1 VTTPPP
7 SPETHVVPARR
18 WVSLDAYRGWV
29 MFLMMAEALQFCAVA
44 SARPA
49 SGFWRFLCHQQSHAQ
64 WIGCSLHDLIQPS
77 FSFLVGAVLPFSLA
91 SRAARG
97 QSRRQMISHAL
108 VRALALILL
117 GVVLR
122 SITAG
127 HVHWTFEDTLSQIGL
142 GYLFLFLLGFRSSR
156 DHWMALAGILVGY
169 WAAFVL
175 YPAPANFDYASVGV
189 PPDSPHLM
197 TGFAAHW
204 NKNSNL
210 AWAFDRWFL
219 NLFPQSHPF
228 RYNKGGYTTLA
239 FIPTLAT
246 MILGLI
252 AGTILRD
259 QRPPWAKVRWFAVAG
274 VLGLA
279 LGAAAGFC
287 GICPVVKR
295 IWTPSWAL
303 YSGGWCFL
311 FLAGFY
317 AIIEIFGFKR
327 WAFPLVVIGSNSI
340 AAYCIA
346 NLLDTVVDRVSS
358 YFGWTGGLGISGP
371 YAPLLNGAIALL
383 LIWLALY
390 VMYRR
395 KLFLRI

>member
-1 VTTPPP
+1 
-7 SPETHVVPARR
+7 
-18 WVSLDAYRGWV
+18 

-44 SARPA
+44 SARPGSA
-49 SGFWRFLCHQQSHAQ
+49 FWKFLCQQQSHAA
-64 WIGCSLHDLIQPS
+64 WTGCSLHDLIQPS
-77 FSFLVGAVLPFSLA
+77 FSFLVGVVLPFSLA

-97 QSRRQMISHAL
+97 QSRRHMSCHAL
-108 VRALALILL
+108 GRALVLVLL

-122 SITAG
+122 SINAG

-142 GYLFLFLLGFRSSR
+142 GYGFLFLLGFRPAR
-156 DHWMALAGILVGY
+156 DQWMAFGAILLGY

-189 PPDSPHLM
+189 PSDWPHLM
-197 TGFAAHW
+197 SGFAAHW

-219 NLFPQSHPF
+219 NLFPRSRPF
-228 RYNKGGYTTLA
+228 LYNKGGYTTLA

-252 AGTILRD
+252 AGNIIRS
-259 QRPPWAKVRWFAVAG
+259 QRPSWAKVRWFAVAG
-274 VLGLA
+274 ALGLG
-279 LGAAAGFC
+279 LGFLAGRC

-295 IWTPSWAL
+295 IWTPAWAL

-317 AIIEIFGFKR
+317 AIIEILGFKR
-327 WAFPLVVIGSNSI
+327 WSFPLMVIGSNSI
-340 AAYCIA
+340 AAYCVA
-346 NLLDTVVDRVSS
+346 NISDTVIDRLSN
-358 YFGWTGGLGISGP
+358 YFGWDTDWGPSGP
-371 YAPLLNGAIALL
+371 YLPLLHGAIGLL
-383 LIWLALY
+383 LIWLGLY

-395 KLFLRI
+395 KIFLRI